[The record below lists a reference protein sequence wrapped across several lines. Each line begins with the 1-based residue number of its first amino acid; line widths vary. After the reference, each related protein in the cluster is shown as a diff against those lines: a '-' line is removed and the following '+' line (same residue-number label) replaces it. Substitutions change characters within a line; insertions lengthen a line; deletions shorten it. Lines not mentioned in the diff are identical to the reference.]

1 MMDSFTNIFRIPE
14 LKRRIF
20 FVLGMI
26 FVFRLGAHIPTPGIN
41 IQAMNNLIQAEA
53 GGFLGFYDL
62 FSGGALRNFTI
73 FSLGIMPYISA
84 SIIMQLLTAV
94 IPTLE
99 ALAKEGE
106 IGRKK
111 ITQYTRY
118 LTVLIC
124 IIQALGISF
133 WLRQLHVG
141 ELKVVP
147 NYNLLFLITTIITLT
162 AGTIFL
168 MWLGEQMTEHGIGN
182 GMSTLIFAGI
192 VARIPIEIG
201 RMIGLLQSGSISLF
215 QVLFFIAIIIVLTG
229 LAVVSQQSYRRLP
242 VQYAQRIVG
251 RKIYRGQ
258 STQLPLK
265 IDYSGV
271 IAVIFA
277 SAVMIFPSM
286 IAKFL
291 EKPGA
296 TGLIANITMWIE
308 NLLSPGKIIYTI
320 LYAGLIIFFCYFYT
334 AITFNPKDVAENMK
348 KYGGFI
354 PGIRPGPPTAAYIN
368 DILSHITLG
377 GALLV
382 TVIAVVPDF
391 IGKEWELGMYF
402 GGTTLLIVVGVA
414 LDMVQQI
421 ESHLLMRHYEGIMK
435 SGRIKG
441 RRI

>member
-1 MMDSFTNIFRIPE
+1 MIESVGNIFRIPE
-14 LKRRIF
+14 LKKRIF

-53 GGFLGFYDL
+53 GGFLGFLDL

-84 SIIMQLLTAV
+84 SIIIQLLTAV

-111 ITQYTRY
+111 LTQYTRY

-124 IIQALGISF
+124 FIQSLGITF
-133 WLRQLHVG
+133 WFRELSVG
-141 ELKVVP
+141 ELKMVP
-147 NYNLLFLITTIITLT
+147 NYNILFVITTILTLT

-201 RMIGLLQSGSISLF
+201 RTIGLLKSGSISLF
-215 QVLFFIAIIIVLTG
+215 QVIFFIAVIILLTG

-286 IAKFL
+286 VAKFL
-291 EKPGA
+291 ERPGA
-296 TGLIANITMWIE
+296 TGIIANITMWIE
-308 NLLSPGKIIYTI
+308 NLLSPGKI
-320 LYAGLIIFFCYFYT
+320 LYSIFYAALIIFFCYFYT

-354 PGIRPGPPTAAYIN
+354 PGIRPGPPTAEYIN

-382 TVIAVVPDF
+382 TIIAIVPDF
-391 IGKEWELGMYF
+391 LGKEWELGMYF

-414 LDMVQQI
+414 LDIVQQM
-421 ESHLLMRHYEGIMK
+421 ESHLLMRHYEGFMK
-435 SGRIKG
+435 TGKIRG